1 MEDLT
6 MASTRSVFPR
16 AVYPLLLVMLAV
28 QLLAAASASAHYDGP
43 VPERLAAP
51 DQGLV
56 RFLGQYHKAN
66 QMLLHV
72 CNMGFFGDWNSDPSA
87 PSCEWPRG
95 SGIEYLYAA
104 GLWVGGIKY
113 NQFGRPDT
121 LVSAAVYQ
129 QEFYPKPDPR
139 DVIYQASEGDVGG
152 ARRCDDDA
160 DNVRDEDY
168 LDGYDNDGDG
178 LIDEDF
184 AARSQEMFA
193 CVYYDTSTSMNANRA
208 EDLHV
213 PLELMVR
220 QESYAWTTPAVEDF
234 IGVEYKVKNIG
245 DSPIDTAY
253 VAFMI
258 DGDIGPVRQVPQ
270 CYTDDMAA
278 YIDTTVSRTELDA
291 GGNETV
297 KDYRLTVGYMYDA
310 PGGDDGDVPG
320 YIGIMFLGYTDPSSD
335 VRPEN
340 VEIHMFRSWSSG
352 EEDPEDDKERYRY
365 MRGISDNVQTIDPP
379 TTRPADYRFL
389 VSAGPFEK
397 IPAGSTLIFQV
408 AFVAGDPFSQ
418 FINNAT
424 EAQRVY
430 NAKCFTNCHG
440 EQLCDE
446 NWLGSSPPPPPKQRV
461 IPGDGKVIL
470 QWDDYSERT
479 MDPLAQIYDFDGYQ
493 IWRAVGWRRESEVP
507 AAEHWELVAHFQKA
521 DLPLIDTGLMGI
533 GKYAYVDTSAKNGL
547 PYWYAVTAVD
557 NGMAEPNPDTGEP
570 TPRWGSYAQAMQL
583 VYPRSE
589 AARVAGKVRIVPNP
603 YPWNPSNPA
612 IPADLKAS
620 GKAIGDL
627 AEYERDPSGRRVT
640 FVNLPRQSMVR
651 VYSLSGDL
659 VWSHYFAGPLD
670 QVTGAPPQWNLV
682 SRNDQ
687 EIVSGIYIVHIES
700 PVGDQVTKFIVV
712 R

>member
-1 MEDLT
+1 MT
-6 MASTRSVFPR
+6 RTRSVFPG
-16 AVYPLLLVMLAV
+16 AVYPLLLLMLAV
-28 QLLAAASASAHYDGP
+28 QLVVVASASARYDGP
-43 VPERLAAP
+43 IAERPSAPER
-51 DQGLV
+51 GLV
-56 RFLGQYHKAN
+56 KFLGQYHRAN

-104 GLWVGGIKY
+104 GLWVGGVKVD
-113 NQFGRPDT
+113 QFGRPDT

-129 QEFYPKPDPR
+129 QEFYPKPDAR
-139 DVIYQASEGDVGG
+139 DVIYQASEGQQGG
-152 ARRCDDDA
+152 DRRCDDDA
-160 DNVRDEDY
+160 DNARDEDF
-168 LDGYDNDGDG
+168 LDGWDNDADG

-184 AARSQEMFA
+184 SARSQEMFA
-193 CVYYDTSTSMNANRA
+193 CVYYDTSTSMNANRP
-208 EDLHV
+208 EDFHV
-213 PLELMVR
+213 PLGLRVR
-220 QESYAWTTPAVEDF
+220 QESYAWTTPAVQDF

-245 DSPIDTAY
+245 DSTIYQAY

-258 DGDIGPVRQVPQ
+258 DGDIGPIRRVPQ

-278 YIDTTVSRTELDA
+278 YIDTMVSRTELDA
-291 GGNETV
+291 AGNETT
-297 KDYRLTVGYMYDA
+297 KEYRLTVGYMYDSE
-310 PGGDDGDVPG
+310 GGDDGDVPG
-320 YIGIMFLGYTDPSSD
+320 YIGIMFLGHTTDPSGD
-335 VRPEN
+335 LAPQN

-352 EEDPEDDKERYRY
+352 EEDPENDKERYRY
-365 MRGISDNVQTIDPP
+365 MRGSSDFVQTIDPP

-389 VSAGPFEK
+389 VSAGPFKE
-397 IPAGSTLIFQV
+397 IPPGSTLVFQC
-408 AFVAGDPFSQ
+408 AFVAGAPFSE
-418 FINNAT
+418 FVTHAT

-470 QWDDYSERT
+470 EWDDYSERT
-479 MDPLAQIYDFDGYQ
+479 RDPLAQMWDFDGYR
-493 IWRAVGWRRESEVP
+493 IWRAVGWRHESEVP
-507 AAEHWELVAHFQKA
+507 ATENWELVAHFGKA
-521 DLPLIDTGLMGI
+521 DLPTIDTGLMGI
-533 GKYAYVDTSAKNGL
+533 GKYRYVDEYVHNGL
-547 PYWYAVTAVD
+547 PYWYAVTAFD
-557 NGMAEPNPDTGEP
+557 NGMAEPDPDTGEP
-570 TPRWGSYAQAMQL
+570 TPRYGSYAQAMQL

-589 AARVAGKVRIVPNP
+589 PARITGKVRIVPNP
-603 YPWNPSNPA
+603 YPYNPTNPA
-612 IPADLKAS
+612 ISPELKDRRN
-620 GKAIGDL
+620 AIGDM

-640 FVNLPRQSMVR
+640 FINLPRQSMVR
-651 VYSLSGDL
+651 VYSLTGDL
-659 VWSHYFAGPLD
+659 VWSRYFEGPLD